1 MEQLEQFLT
10 NSPIAQRVAVDARIV
25 MRRFQASPRELERA
39 MNEDLLSIEGKPL
52 YELIVG
58 ETLVARGEIITE
70 SGASRF
76 RVTEVVE

>member
-25 MRRFQASPRELERA
+25 VRRFDASPRELKRA
-39 MNEDLLSIEGKPL
+39 MNEGSLSVEAKPL

-58 ETLVARGEIITE
+58 ETLVARGKIITE

-76 RVTEVVE
+76 LVTEVVK